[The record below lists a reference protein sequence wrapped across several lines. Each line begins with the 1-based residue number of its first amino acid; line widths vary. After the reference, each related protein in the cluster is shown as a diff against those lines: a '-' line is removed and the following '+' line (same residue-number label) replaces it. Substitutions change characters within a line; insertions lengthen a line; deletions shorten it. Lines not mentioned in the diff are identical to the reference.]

1 MTRHQAERAA
11 WMAGSVGLIGVG
23 DRLRSSAPAAF
34 PHAWLAALT
43 AWLGWPLGCMGLL
56 LIHALDRRALGL
68 CDPAAA
74 GGGHDAR
81 CCCCCRR

>member
-11 WMAGSVGLIGVG
+11 WMAGATGLLGAAIGWLV
-23 DRLRSSAPAAF
+23 APAAF

-43 AWLGWPLGCMGLL
+43 AWLGWPLGCMALM
-56 LIHALDRRALGL
+56 LIHALTGGRWGYAIRPQLV
-68 CDPAAA
+68 A
-74 GGGHDAR
+74 GMVR